1 VACLWP
7 LFRTGKWSDAAS
19 RHNPNFLSDGTFIGF
34 PAPLR
39 HGFSAQTSI
48 QQRWSSSMN
57 VYSGNDIRNV
67 AVVGHSQCGK
77 TTLIEALLATA
88 GAIPAKGSVAA
99 GTAVTAYD
107 EDEIARRI
115 TISKAVAFSEWKGI
129 KINWLDTPGFNMFIH
144 EARAAMLPVESAAV
158 VVDAADGIQPMTR
171 RVWSY
176 AEEFNLP
183 RILIVNR
190 MDREGA
196 DAMRVLDQ
204 LREAFGRQV
213 APITLPFGNS
223 AAFSGIVDLVAMQA
237 SRYADP
243 GSGRGTPVDIPAEL
257 AELAKSA
264 HEALVE
270 LVAEGKD
277 ELMEEFFEQGTIPEK
292 DLIPALH
299 EAIREDRIFPVLF
312 TAGATST
319 GVDHLL
325 EFFRIY
331 APAPVEREPVVAT
344 AATAAAMAQP
354 TQGAAEWPV
363 EMVPCPVDDKEPLS
377 LFIFKTLQDP
387 FAGQISF
394 FKVFS
399 GCARNNDAVTNYRS
413 RSQEKLSHLSIM
425 QGKRAIAVSEL
436 HAGDIGAVPK
446 LRDTHTGDTLGDPRR
461 PILYEPARQPEP
473 AIAFAIE
480 PKTRADEDKLAAA
493 LHKIIEEDALVRFYR
508 DPQTHEF
515 LVAGTGQQHIEIVV
529 SRLKRRYHTEV
540 TLKAPKI
547 PYRETIR
554 ARAEGHG
561 RHKKQSGGHGQ
572 FGDCKIRVEPLERG
586 AGIEFASEIFGGAIP
601 RNYVPAIEKG
611 IREAAERGVLAG
623 YPMVDFRAVVFDGS
637 YHEVDSN
644 EISFRIA
651 GRLAFRD
658 CMAKARPALLE
669 PVMRVTITT
678 PENFAGA
685 VMGDLPGRHGRVLGM
700 EPAAPGQTV
709 IQAEV
714 PMAGMLTY
722 GADLTAMTQGQGSFH
737 MEMDHYDFV
746 LPQAQEKLVA
756 AARSQQAAYAD
767 EDA

>member
-1 VACLWP
+1 
-7 LFRTGKWSDAAS
+7 
-19 RHNPNFLSDGTFIGF
+19 
-34 PAPLR
+34 
-39 HGFSAQTSI
+39 
-48 QQRWSSSMN
+48 MN
-57 VYSGNDIRNV
+57 VYSGKDIRNV
-67 AVVGHSQCGK
+67 AIVGHSQCGK
-77 TTLIEALLATA
+77 TTLIEAMLAAA
-88 GAIPAKGSVAA
+88 GAIPAKGSVPA

-107 EDEIARRI
+107 EDEISRGL
-115 TISKAVAFSEWKGI
+115 TIAKSVAFCEWKGV
-129 KINWLDTPGFNMFIH
+129 KLNLLDTPGFNAFIH
-144 EARAAMLPVESAAV
+144 EARAAMLPVEAAAIL
-158 VVDAADGIQPMTR
+158 VDAGDGVQPMTR

-176 AEEFNLP
+176 AEEFDLP
-183 RILIVNR
+183 RMLIVNR
-190 MDREGA
+190 MDREVT
-196 DAMRVLDQ
+196 DAIPALDR

-213 APITLPFGNS
+213 APVTLPFGNGKE
-223 AAFSGIVDLVAMQA
+223 FIGIVDLVAMKA
-237 SRYADP
+237 YHYAAD
-243 GSGRGTPVDIPAEL
+243 GSGRGTQVEIPAHL
-257 AELAKSA
+257 VDTAKSA

-277 ELMEEFFEQGTIPEK
+277 ELMEEFFEKGTIPEE
-292 DLIPALH
+292 DLVPALH
-299 EAIREDRIFPVLF
+299 EAIREDRLFPVLF
-312 TAGATST
+312 TSGTTST
-319 GVDHLL
+319 GIDHLL
-325 EFFRIY
+325 EFFCVY
-331 APAPVEREPVVAT
+331 APAPVEREPV
-344 AATAAAMAQP
+344 AAAAPAGSPAQS
-354 TQGAAEWPV
+354 TNGDTEWPV
-363 EMVPCPVDDKEPLS
+363 EMVTCPVDDKEPLS
-377 LFIFKTLQDP
+377 LFVFKTLSDP

-394 FKVFS
+394 VKVFS
-399 GCARNNDAVTNYRS
+399 GCAHNNDAVANYRT
-413 RSQEKLSHLSIM
+413 RSQEKLAHLSVM
-425 QGKRAIAVSEL
+425 QGKRSIPVNEL

-446 LRDTHTGDTLGDPRR
+446 LRETRTGDTLGDPRR
-461 PILYEPARQPEP
+461 PILYEPASQPEP

-493 LHKIIEEDALVRFYR
+493 LHKISEEDALVRFYR

-515 LVAGTGQQHIEIVV
+515 LIAGTGQQHIEIVV
-529 SRLKRRYHTEV
+529 SRLRRRYHTEV

-572 FGDCKIRVEPLERG
+572 FGDCKIRIEPLERG
-586 AGIEFASEIFGGAIP
+586 SGFQFSSEIFGGAIP

-623 YPMVDFRAVVFDGS
+623 HPMVDFRAVVYDGS
-637 YHEVDSN
+637 YHDVDSN

-669 PVMRVTITT
+669 PIMRVSITT
-678 PENFAGA
+678 PESFAGA
-685 VMGDLPGRHGRVLGM
+685 VMGDLPGRHGRVLGL
-700 EPAAPGQTV
+700 EASSPGQTV

-756 AARSQQAAYAD
+756 AARAHQTAD
-767 EDA
+767 MDEEG

>member
-1 VACLWP
+1 
-7 LFRTGKWSDAAS
+7 
-19 RHNPNFLSDGTFIGF
+19 
-34 PAPLR
+34 
-39 HGFSAQTSI
+39 
-48 QQRWSSSMN
+48 MN
-57 VYSGNDIRNV
+57 VYSGRDIRNLAV
-67 AVVGHSQCGK
+67 AGHAQCGK
-77 TTLIEALLATA
+77 TTLIEAILAAA
-88 GAIPAKGSVAA
+88 GAIPEKGSVAA

-107 EDEIARRI
+107 EDEIARGM
-115 TISKAVAFSEWKGI
+115 TIAKSLAFCEWKGT
-129 KINWLDTPGFNMFIH
+129 KLNLLDTPGFNMFIH
-144 EARAAMLPVESAAV
+144 EARAAMLPVEAAAI
-158 VVDAADGIQPMTR
+158 VVDAVDGVQPMTR

-176 AEEFNLP
+176 AEEFDLP
-183 RILIVNR
+183 RLLIVNR
-190 MDREGA
+190 MDRAGAEGL
-196 DAMRVLDQ
+196 RVLDQ

-213 APITLPFGNS
+213 TPITLPFGDG

-237 SRYADP
+237 YRYGD
-243 GSGRGTPVDIPAEL
+243 GDTGRGSPAEIPAAL
-257 AELAKSA
+257 AGTAQSA

-277 ELMEEFFEQGTIPEK
+277 ELLEEFFEKGTIPEA

-312 TAGATST
+312 VAGATSA
-319 GVDHLL
+319 GIDHLL
-325 EFFRIY
+325 DFFRVY
-331 APAPVEREPVVAT
+331 APSPAEREPV
-344 AATAAAMAQP
+344 AAAGATTVSAP
-354 TQGAAEWPV
+354 AAPANGAAEWPV
-363 EMVPCPVDDKEPLS
+363 EMVHCPVDDKEPLS
-377 LFIFKTLQDP
+377 LFVFKTLSDP

-394 FKVFS
+394 FKIFS
-399 GCARNNDAVTNYRS
+399 GCARNNDAVANYRT
-413 RSQEKLSHLSIM
+413 RAQEKLAHLSVM
-425 QGKRAIAVSEL
+425 QGKRAIPVGEL

-480 PKTRADEDKLAAA
+480 PRTRADEDKLAAA
-493 LHKIIEEDALVRFYR
+493 LHKISEEDSLVRFYR
-508 DPQTHEF
+508 DAQTHEF
-515 LVAGTGQQHIEIVV
+515 LVAGTGQQHIEVVV

-540 TLKAPKI
+540 TLKAPKV

-586 AGIEFASEIFGGAIP
+586 AGFEFASEIFGGAIP

-623 YPMVDFRAVVFDGS
+623 HPMVDFRAVVYDGS
-637 YHEVDSN
+637 YHDVDSN

-669 PVMRVTITT
+669 PVMRVTINT
-678 PENFAGA
+678 PENFAGT

-700 EPAAPGQTV
+700 EPAPAGQAV
-709 IQAEV
+709 ILAEV

-746 LPQAQEKLVA
+746 LPQVQEKLVA
-756 AARSQQAAYAD
+756 AAHAHPTAD
-767 EDA
+767 ADDDA

>member
-1 VACLWP
+1 
-7 LFRTGKWSDAAS
+7 
-19 RHNPNFLSDGTFIGF
+19 
-34 PAPLR
+34 
-39 HGFSAQTSI
+39 
-48 QQRWSSSMN
+48 MN
-57 VYSGNDIRNV
+57 VYSGRDIRNL
-67 AVVGHSQCGK
+67 AVVGHAQCGK
-77 TTLIEALLATA
+77 TTLIEAILAAA
-88 GAIPAKGSVAA
+88 GAIPQKGSVAA

-107 EDEIARRI
+107 EDEIARGM
-115 TISKAVAFSEWKGI
+115 TIAKSLAFCEWKGT
-129 KINWLDTPGFNMFIH
+129 KLNLLDTPGFNMFIH
-144 EARAAMLPVESAAV
+144 EARAAMLPVEAAAI
-158 VVDAADGIQPMTR
+158 VVDAVDGVQPMTR

-176 AEEFNLP
+176 AEEFDLP
-183 RILIVNR
+183 RLLIVNR
-190 MDREGA
+190 MDRAGA
-196 DAMRVLDQ
+196 DGLRVLDQ

-213 APITLPFGNS
+213 APITLPFGDGT
-223 AAFSGIVDLVAMQA
+223 AFSGIVDLVAMQA
-237 SRYADP
+237 YSGGDTSRA
-243 GSGRGTPVDIPAEL
+243 TTAEIPAAL
-257 AELAKSA
+257 AETAKSA

-277 ELMEEFFEQGTIPEK
+277 ELLEEFFEKGTIPEA
-292 DLIPALH
+292 DLVPALH

-312 TAGATST
+312 VAGATST

-325 EFFRIY
+325 DFFRVY
-331 APAPVEREPVVAT
+331 APSPVEREPV
-344 AATAAAMAQP
+344 AAASATPVSATPP
-354 TQGAAEWPV
+354 TNGAGEWPV
-363 EMVPCPVDDKEPLS
+363 EMVQCPVDDKEPLS
-377 LFIFKTLQDP
+377 LFVFKTLSDP

-394 FKVFS
+394 FKIFS
-399 GCARNNDAVTNYRS
+399 GCARNNDAVANYRT
-413 RSQEKLSHLSIM
+413 RSQEKLAHLSVM
-425 QGKRAIAVSEL
+425 QGKRATPVAEL

-493 LHKIIEEDALVRFYR
+493 LHKISEEDSLVHFYR

-572 FGDCKIRVEPLERG
+572 FGDCKIRIEPLERG
-586 AGIEFASEIFGGAIP
+586 AGFEFASEIFAGAIP

-623 YPMVDFRAVVFDGS
+623 HPMVDFRAVVYDGS
-637 YHEVDSN
+637 YHDVDSN

-658 CMAKARPALLE
+658 CMARARPALLE
-669 PVMRVTITT
+669 PIMRVSITT

-700 EPAAPGQTV
+700 ESAAPGQTV
-709 IQAEV
+709 IHAEV
-714 PMAGMLTY
+714 PMAGMLSY
-722 GADLTAMTQGQGSFH
+722 GADLTAMTQGQGSLH

-746 LPQAQEKLVA
+746 LPQTQEKLVA
-756 AARSQQAAYAD
+756 AARAHQTAEVEEEA
-767 EDA
+767 

>member
-1 VACLWP
+1 
-7 LFRTGKWSDAAS
+7 
-19 RHNPNFLSDGTFIGF
+19 
-34 PAPLR
+34 
-39 HGFSAQTSI
+39 
-48 QQRWSSSMN
+48 MN
-57 VYSGNDIRNV
+57 VYSGKDIRNV
-67 AVVGHSQCGK
+67 AVAGHAQCGK
-77 TTLIEALLATA
+77 TTLIEAILAVA
-88 GAIPAKGSVAA
+88 GAIPAKGSVVT

-107 EDEIARRI
+107 EDEIARGM
-115 TISKAVAFSEWKGI
+115 TIAKSVAFCEWKGT
-129 KINWLDTPGFNMFIH
+129 KLNLLDTPGFNMFIH
-144 EARAAMLPVESAAV
+144 EARAAMLPVEAAAI
-158 VVDAADGIQPMTR
+158 VVDAVDGVQPMTR
-171 RVWSY
+171 RVWSC
-176 AEEFNLP
+176 AEEFDLP
-183 RILIVNR
+183 RLLIVNR
-190 MDREGA
+190 MDRAGA
-196 DAMRVLDQ
+196 DGLRVLDQ
-204 LREAFGRQV
+204 LRETFGRQV
-213 APITLPFGNS
+213 APIALPFGDGT
-223 AAFSGIVDLVAMQA
+223 AFTGIVDLVAMQA
-237 SRYADP
+237 YRYSEGDN
-243 GSGRGTPVDIPAEL
+243 GRGIQVEIPTAL
-257 AELAKSA
+257 AETAQSA

-277 ELMEEFFEQGTIPEK
+277 ELLEEFFEKGTIPEA
-292 DLIPALH
+292 DLVPALH

-312 TAGATST
+312 VAGATST
-319 GVDHLL
+319 GIDHLL
-325 EFFRIY
+325 DFFRVY
-331 APAPVEREPVVAT
+331 APSPVEREPV
-344 AATAAAMAQP
+344 AAAGATPASGTPP
-354 TQGAAEWPV
+354 TNGAGEWPV
-363 EMVPCPVDDKEPLS
+363 EMVHCPVDDKEPLS
-377 LFIFKTLQDP
+377 LFVFKTLSDP

-394 FKVFS
+394 VKIFS
-399 GCARNNDAVTNYRS
+399 GCAHNNDAVANYRT
-413 RSQEKLSHLSIM
+413 RAQEKLAHLCVM
-425 QGKRAIAVSEL
+425 QGKRAIPVDEL

-493 LHKIIEEDALVRFYR
+493 LHKISEEDCLVRFYR

-586 AGIEFASEIFGGAIP
+586 AGFEFASEIFGGAIP

-623 YPMVDFRAVVFDGS
+623 YPMVDFRAVVYDGS
-637 YHEVDSN
+637 YHDVDSN

-669 PVMRVTITT
+669 PIMRVSITT

-700 EPAAPGQTV
+700 EPSAPGQTV

-714 PMAGMLTY
+714 PMAGMLAY

-746 LPQAQEKLVA
+746 LPQTQEKLVA
-756 AARSQQAAYAD
+756 AARTHQTAD
-767 EDA
+767 VEEEA